1 MSGSLVNSK
10 NTSKN
15 NDNDNDNNNDNNNNN
30 NDNDNQHRYHCFS
43 WDSSGLGSDWKGD
56 NNPAH
61 LPMIVNILG
70 ILESSIRLSN
80 DLPLESSI
88 DNWLFRNNWVF
99 GRFIDNWVFVQ
110 RDLGKGSGKIL

>member
-1 MSGSLVNSK
+1 MSGSLVISI

-15 NDNDNDNNNDNNNNN
+15 NDSDNDNNNDNNN

-80 DLPLESSI
+80 DLPLESST

-99 GRFIDNWVFVQ
+99 GKFKDNWVFVQ